1 MDINQISNL
10 VQYYDEERRKDRV
23 LLVQMQ
29 ERVESLLRENE
40 ARSRYAQGLETSI
53 TELKSRVA
61 RADGWQTA
69 IETARA
75 EFKQNVARAEES
87 FKRVDTDAQR
97 VRQVELE
104 SVTRQI
110 AELKREIKPYA
121 RYADDFEGRKQEDAR
136 LSELIGKL
144 QVQAIDLD
152 RRLDQPGAAISYL
165 EEQRRQDAKRIVQVE
180 DQLPDLRRKIDA
192 LPPQLLLLDE
202 GIRKKQLEI
211 EEAGKMLEAQSQL
224 MENQRVSDIR
234 RERQFAEYVSVVEQL
249 KVRADDIST
258 QTTGFIQMREDVR
271 RVLNEFPE
279 FERRMEA
286 RINELFEIQRDA
298 EERTKRQTE
307 SFKDRIDK
315 DWLDFATSQ
324 NEKWFDRDRR
334 ISEYDGRFD
343 EVEDEL
349 AKIPSLHPLYGLI
362 ELMAKQQAA
371 AGREAFAALSARLD
385 EARTTSTSDVR
396 LSRRQKRK
404 RSTLKA
410 EEIGSPIPV
419 TNGVHQDDDLLS

>member
-234 RERQFAEYVSVVEQL
+234 RERQFAEYASVVEQL

>member
-61 RADGWQTA
+61 RAEGWQTA

-234 RERQFAEYVSVVEQL
+234 RERQFAEYASVVEQL

>member
-10 VQYYDEERRKDRV
+10 VQYYDEERRKDRAV
-23 LLVQMQ
+23 LLQLQ

-40 ARSRYAQGLETSI
+40 ARSRNTQALESSI
-53 TELKSRVA
+53 TELKSRLA
-61 RADGWQTA
+61 RAEGWQTA

-75 EFKQNVARAEES
+75 EFKQNVARAEEG

-110 AELKREIKPYA
+110 AELKREIKPYG
-121 RYADDFEGRKQEDAR
+121 RYADDFEGRRQEDAR
-136 LSELIGKL
+136 LSEMISKL
-144 QVQAIDLD
+144 QVQTIDLD
-152 RRLDQPGAAISYL
+152 RKLDQPGPAIAYL
-165 EEQRRQDAKRIVQVE
+165 EEQRRHDAKRVTLVE
-180 DQLPDLRRKIDA
+180 EQLPDLRRKIDA

-202 GIRKKQLEI
+202 GIRRKQGEI
-211 EEAGKMLEAQSQL
+211 EEAGKLLEAQSQL

-234 RERQFAEYVSVVEQL
+234 RERQFAEYVITVEQL
-249 KVRADDIST
+249 KVKADEISS

-286 RINELFEIQRDA
+286 RVNELFEIQRDA
-298 EERTKRQTE
+298 EERTKRQAE
-307 SFKDRIDK
+307 GFKDRIEK
-315 DWLDFATSQ
+315 DWLDFATAQ

-349 AKIPSLHPLYGLI
+349 AKIPSLQPLYEMMDAL
-362 ELMAKQQAA
+362 AKHNAA
-371 AGREAFAALSARLD
+371 AGREWLAQANGLLD
-385 EARTTSTSDVR
+385 KARTTSSSDVR

-404 RSTLKA
+404 HAAVKA
-410 EEIGSPIPV
+410 EEIGKPV
-419 TNGVHQDDDLLS
+419 PVSNGTGHDDDLLK

>member
-61 RADGWQTA
+61 RAEGWQTA